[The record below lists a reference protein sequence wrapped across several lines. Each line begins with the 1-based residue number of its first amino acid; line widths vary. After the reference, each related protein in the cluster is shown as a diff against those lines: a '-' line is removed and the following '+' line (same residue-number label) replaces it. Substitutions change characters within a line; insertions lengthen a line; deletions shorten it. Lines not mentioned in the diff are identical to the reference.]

1 MADVINLGDVS
12 TKDTGAGS
20 KLKTGNLKRSY
31 NMPKACVDKLIKQGK
46 SPEEVHKICYPGQKA
61 GTSSKA
67 EQDKVGTDRA
77 ESANARMKS
86 RLSDQSIMVGGRER
100 NISKRKKKKGK
111 PGIY

>member
-1 MADVINLGDVS
+1 MADIIALNDVS

-20 KLKTGNLKRSY
+20 KLKTGGRRSH
-31 NMPKACVDKLIKQGK
+31 NMPKACVAKFIKQGK
-46 SPEEVHKICYPGQKA
+46 TPAQAHKLCYPGQKA

-86 RLSDQSIMVGGRER
+86 RLSGRR
-100 NISKRKKKKGK
+100 KKKGK